1 MNARRLVRG
10 RPVVAAGAVLAL
22 VACALPWGR
31 TAAARGNLPP
41 ISYGFDGPAILVF
54 IAAALTLALL
64 ALPFAT
70 ADRPPLLDRPVV
82 LAAVLALGAV
92 GLVIRAVQLLDLGVL
107 GLPDRSPGFWLAAL
121 GLVLMLWGA
130 SPLLTGR
137 RRD

>member
-1 MNARRLVRG
+1 VTRRADPRSHALA
-10 RPVVAAGAVLAL
+10 AAGAAAAL

-31 TAAARGNLPP
+31 TDAVGGNLPP
-41 ISYGFDGPAILVF
+41 LTYGFDGPALLVF
-54 IAAALTLALL
+54 IAAALVLALL